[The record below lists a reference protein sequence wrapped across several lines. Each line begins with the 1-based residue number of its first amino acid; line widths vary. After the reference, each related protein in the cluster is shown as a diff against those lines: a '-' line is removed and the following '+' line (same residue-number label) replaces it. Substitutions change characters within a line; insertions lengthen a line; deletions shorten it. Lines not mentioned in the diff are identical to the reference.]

1 MKSIDEE
8 KISDR
13 NEYLKEKY
21 GIDGKN
27 SITASLIGILK
38 NNEDYE
44 DKKDEY
50 LREKYFMKNVD
61 EKEIKLPS
69 EEAVESKMAV
79 MHLKDTADRDSKMK
93 SEEFT
98 DFVMRPFGDFSKI

>member
-1 MKSIDEE
+1 MKNIDEE

-13 NEYLKEKY
+13 NEYLKKKY

-50 LREKYFMKNVD
+50 LRKKY
-61 EKEIKLPS
+61 EL
-69 EEAVESKMAV
+69 AY
-79 MHLKDTADRDSKMK
+79 
-93 SEEFT
+93 
-98 DFVMRPFGDFSKI
+98 

>member
-1 MKSIDEE
+1 MKDINEE
-8 KISDR
+8 KISNR

-38 NNEDYE
+38 N
-44 DKKDEY
+44 
-50 LREKYFMKNVD
+50 VG
-61 EKEIKLPS
+61 EKEIKSPS
-69 EEAVESKMAV
+69 EETVESKMTV
-79 MHLKDTADRDSKMK
+79 THLKDTANRDFKMK

-98 DFVMRPFGDFSKI
+98 DFITQPFGDSSEKLIVNKI